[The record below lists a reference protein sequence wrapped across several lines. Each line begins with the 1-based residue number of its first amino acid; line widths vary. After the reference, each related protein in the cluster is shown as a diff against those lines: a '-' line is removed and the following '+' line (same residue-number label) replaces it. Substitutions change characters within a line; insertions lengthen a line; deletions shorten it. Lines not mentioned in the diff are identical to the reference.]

1 MNLFDK
7 LAGVFGKGTV
17 MREKDSPA
25 PSPQPVQADKAAQ
38 TAGDT
43 WILPEKHREQLATL
57 FETLVNPVNIHI
69 FTQPGQN
76 DQVNEFATAFCRD
89 LSRISDKIVLHHA
102 LLDSEEA
109 KKQGADFSPTL
120 LLEPE
125 RYAIR
130 YVGAPLAE
138 EGRSFLEAVLMIS
151 RRDSGLAK
159 ESRELLSALNTR
171 RLIKVF
177 VSPTCPYCPSQVI
190 NAFKTAVERP
200 GLIEAWCVDIS
211 QARQLADLHGV
222 SSVPHTV
229 INDQLTLMGL
239 EPEQRFVAELATLRD
254 AQSLIA
260 ALRRAPGERIEADLV
275 ILGSG
280 PAGLTAGIYAGRA
293 GLKTLVLEKNALGG
307 QVSLTPVVENYP
319 GYAQIAGVALM
330 DITAAQARQYCE
342 IVYEEPSAFETGPEG
357 LTVKTATLEIRT
369 KALLIATGATWKKI
383 GVPGE
388 IEFFG
393 HGVNYCAT
401 CDGYL
406 YKGRKVAVVGGGNT
420 ALTDALY
427 LKNLGVDV
435 TVIHRRDRFKAEQY
449 LQDSVKRESI
459 PLVMESQVEAIVGDK
474 AVRGVRVKDAK
485 TEEIR
490 EIAVDGVFVA
500 IGETANTEPAI
511 ALGCELTKEGDIKVD
526 ERMRTSVPKVYA
538 AGDVTGGGGARQI
551 ITAVGQG
558 GLAAM
563 KIFEDLSREKINTQ

>member
-1 MNLFDK
+1 MNLFTK
-7 LAGVFGKGTV
+7 LAGLFGKGSI
-17 MREKDSPA
+17 MSDKDSPA
-25 PSPQPVQADKAAQ
+25 LSPEQSNQAQQPAKP
-38 TAGDT
+38 AGDV
-43 WILPEKHREQLATL
+43 WILPEKHREELAKI

-76 DQVNEFATAFCRD
+76 DQVNVFVTAFCND
-89 LSRISDKIVLHHA
+89 LARLSGKIVLHFET
-102 LLDSEEA
+102 LDGEA
-109 KKQGADFSPTL
+109 ARKHGLDFSPSL

-138 EGRSFLEAVLMIS
+138 EGRSFLETVLMIS
-151 RRDSGLAK
+151 KRDSGLTK
-159 ESRELLSALNTR
+159 ESRDLLSALDTKR
-171 RLIKVF
+171 RIKVF
-177 VSPTCPYCPSQVI
+177 VSPTCPYCPNQVL
-190 NAFKTAVERP
+190 NAFRAAIERP
-200 GLIEAWCVDIS
+200 DLVEAWCVDIS
-211 QARQLADLHGV
+211 QARHLAELQGV

-229 INDQLTLMGL
+229 FNDQLTVLGL
-239 EPEQRFVAELATLRD
+239 EPEQRFVAELATLKD

-260 ALRRAPGERIEADLV
+260 ALRRTPGERIEADLA
-275 ILGSG
+275 ILGAG

-293 GLKTLVLEKNALGG
+293 GLSTVVLEKSALGG

-319 GYAQIAGVALM
+319 GYARVAGVALM
-330 DITAAQARQYCE
+330 EITAAQARQYCE
-342 IVYEEPSAFETGPEG
+342 IINEEAASIEAGADA
-357 LTVKTATLEIRT
+357 LAIKTATLDIRA

-401 CDGYL
+401 CDGSL

-435 TVIHRRDRFKAEQY
+435 TVIHRRDRFTAEQY
-449 LQDSVKRESI
+449 LQDSVKRENI
-459 PLVMESQVEAIVGDK
+459 PVVMESQVEAIVGEK
-474 AVRGVRVKDAK
+474 AVRAVRVKDASGAS
-485 TEEIR
+485 R

-500 IGETANTEPAI
+500 VGETANTEPAV

-526 ERMRTSVPKVYA
+526 ERMRTTVPRVYA
-538 AGDVTGGGGARQI
+538 AGDVTGGGGTRQI
-551 ITAVGQG
+551 VTAVGQG
-558 GLAAM
+558 AVAAM
-563 KIFEDLSREKINTQ
+563 TIFEDSARDKK

>member
-1 MNLFDK
+1 MS
-7 LAGVFGKGTV
+7 
-17 MREKDSPA
+17 EKDSPA
-25 PSPQPVQADKAAQ
+25 PSPQPAQ
-38 TAGDT
+38 PNQPAGEV
-43 WILPEKHREQLATL
+43 WILPEKQREQLVEL
-57 FETLVNPVNIHI
+57 FKTLVNPVNIHI

-76 DQVNEFATAFCRD
+76 DQINEFVTAFCRD
-89 LSRISDKIVLHHA
+89 LSRISDKIIVHLA
-102 LLDSEEA
+102 LLDSDAA
-109 KKQGADFSPTL
+109 KKRGVDFSPTL

-130 YVGAPLAE
+130 YIGAPLAE
-138 EGRSFLEAVLMIS
+138 EGRSFLETVLMIS
-151 RRDSGLAK
+151 RRDSGLTP
-159 ESRELLSALNTR
+159 ESRELLSVLDTK

-177 VSPTCPYCPSQVI
+177 VSPTCPYCPSQVL
-190 NAFKTAVERP
+190 NAFRAAVERP
-200 GLIEAWCVDIS
+200 GLVEAWCVDIS
-211 QARQLADLHGV
+211 QATHLAALHGV

-229 INDQLTLMGL
+229 LNDQLTLMGL

-254 AQSLIA
+254 AQSLVA
-260 ALRRAPGERIEADLV
+260 TLRRAPGERIDADLV
-275 ILGSG
+275 ILGAG

-293 GLKTLVLEKNALGG
+293 GLKTVVLEKNALGG

-319 GYAQIAGVALM
+319 GYAKIAGVALM
-330 DITAAQARQYCE
+330 DFTAAQARQYCE
-342 IVYEEPSAFETGPEG
+342 IIYEEASGIEAGTEG

-388 IEFFG
+388 IEYFG

-435 TVIHRRDRFKAEQY
+435 TLVHRRDRFKAEQY
-449 LQDSVKRESI
+449 LQDSVKRENI
-459 PLVMESQVEAIVGDK
+459 PLIMESQVEAIVGEGTVT
-474 AVRGVRVKDAK
+474 AVRVKDAK
-485 TEEIR
+485 TGQSR
-490 EIAVDGVFVA
+490 EIPVDGVFVA
-500 IGETANTEPAI
+500 IGEKANTEPAI
-511 ALGCELTKEGDIKVD
+511 ALGCALTKEGDVTVD
-526 ERMRTSVPKVYA
+526 ARMRTTVPRVYA

-563 KIFEDLSREKINTQ
+563 MIFEDLERDKK

>member
-1 MNLFDK
+1 MS
-7 LAGVFGKGTV
+7 
-17 MREKDSPA
+17 EKDSPA
-25 PSPQPVQADKAAQ
+25 PSPQENPEAAPVQPAADA
-38 TAGDT
+38 
-43 WILPEKHREQLATL
+43 WILPESHREQLANV
-57 FETLVNPVNIHI
+57 FKTLVNPVNIHI
-69 FTQPGQN
+69 FTRPGQN
-76 DQVNEFATAFCRD
+76 DEVNAFVTAFCRD
-89 LSRISDKIVLHHA
+89 LARLSDKIVPQHA

-109 KKQGADFSPTL
+109 KKRGVDFSPTL

-138 EGRSFLEAVLMIS
+138 EGRSFLETLLMIS

-159 ESRELLSALNTR
+159 ESRELLSVLATR

-200 GLIEAWCVDIS
+200 DLVEAWCVDIA
-211 QARQLADLHGV
+211 QDRELAELHGV
-222 SSVPHTV
+222 SSVPHTL

-239 EPEQRFVAELATLRD
+239 EPEQRFVAELATLKD
-254 AQSLIA
+254 AQTLMA
-260 ALRRAPGERIEADLV
+260 TLHRQPGESREVDLV
-275 ILGSG
+275 ILGAG

-293 GLKTLVLEKNALGG
+293 GLKTVVLEKSALGG

-319 GYAQIAGVALM
+319 GFAKIAGVALM

-342 IVYEEPSAFETGPEG
+342 ILYDEPSAYEAGAQG
-357 LTVKTATLEIRT
+357 VTVKTSGLEFT
-369 KALLIATGATWKKI
+369 AKALLIATGATWKKLE
-383 GVPGE
+383 VPGE

-435 TVIHRRDRFKAEQY
+435 TVIHRRDRFRAEQY
-449 LQDSVKRESI
+449 LQDSVTRENI
-459 PLVMESQVEAIVGDK
+459 PRVMQAQVEAILGET
-474 AVRGVRVKDAK
+474 AVRAVRLKDTA
-485 TEEIR
+485 TGESR
-490 EIAVDGVFVA
+490 EIALDGVFVA
-500 IGETANTEPAI
+500 IGETANTEPAL
-511 ALGCELTKEGDIKVD
+511 ALGCALTQSGDIQVD
-526 ERMRTSVPKVYA
+526 ARMRTNVPRVYA
-538 AGDVTGGGGARQI
+538 AGDVTGGGGTRQI
-551 ITAVGQG
+551 VTAVGQG
-558 GLAAM
+558 AVAAM
-563 KIFEDLSREKINTQ
+563 AIFEDLAREIK